1 MVTPAFLPRFQ
12 AGILPDASVNRCRI
26 QRWTRLLPACN
37 FLIAVIKI
45 IAAAAGAQGCLMVL
59 RHTRGEVFVMKSNF
73 PFSPPPEKNVP
84 PAASEEPLPPPSR
97 FIDEKISDE
106 SGTESHAD
114 SALKP
119 AGLNNP
125 FWN

>member
-1 MVTPAFLPRFQ
+1 
-12 AGILPDASVNRCRI
+12 
-26 QRWTRLLPACN
+26 
-37 FLIAVIKI
+37 
-45 IAAAAGAQGCLMVL
+45 
-59 RHTRGEVFVMKSNF
+59 MKSEY
-73 PFSPPPEKNVP
+73 PYSPNPGQKDERI
-84 PAASEEPLPPPSR
+84 APPPSR

-106 SGTESHAD
+106 SGTETKAD

>member
-1 MVTPAFLPRFQ
+1 
-12 AGILPDASVNRCRI
+12 
-26 QRWTRLLPACN
+26 
-37 FLIAVIKI
+37 
-45 IAAAAGAQGCLMVL
+45 
-59 RHTRGEVFVMKSNF
+59 MKSDYPYSSNNGAKENELQA
-73 PFSPPPEKNVP
+73 PS
-84 PAASEEPLPPPSR
+84 SR

-106 SGTESHAD
+106 SDTESQAD

>member
-1 MVTPAFLPRFQ
+1 
-12 AGILPDASVNRCRI
+12 
-26 QRWTRLLPACN
+26 
-37 FLIAVIKI
+37 
-45 IAAAAGAQGCLMVL
+45 
-59 RHTRGEVFVMKSNF
+59 MKSNS
-73 PFSPPPEKNVP
+73 PFSPGKSEKEDEKV
-84 PAASEEPLPPPSR
+84 APPPSR

-106 SGTESHAD
+106 SGTETQSD